1 MSYLTFAAPV
11 TSQVRFETY
20 LTVCS
25 ILWPQ
30 CGLAEIE
37 ISPERAGRNGN
48 WHTIDMSGFA
58 TVGDGGHLSSGSG
71 SFSAT
76 RRAKRRERRER
87 ERRRKGAAASDEAFG
102 GDDVALA
109 EAYSAARRD
118 DVPEL
123 EDALQRGVMPRA
135 TDADGNTLLHAA
147 CARGALRAAKLVVRW
162 AVYSTHPPDRNFLN
176 LQSAEGFT
184 ALDLARAGGF
194 RKMEEWLVA
203 LGALGRGG
211 TGAGSLAYDP
221 SGARSTGPP
230 GGAYGGHHDAHNPYA
245 PGGWTHPGM
254 PPPPLPY
261 GSSAGGAYPA
271 GVGYPGRVVPAHAT
285 GRHVSSY
292 EPYAPSNA
300 WGEDPGVLDR
310 SLARAAGAPA
320 APSSSDTYLMGALE
334 AALGGG
340 PDDGRVG
347 QASEERRRA
356 QAVVRQVAEAMEE
369 RDDALDELDETLEK
383 MRGLEDRLRDAEARA
398 ESAVGDAKA
407 EVASQREDEQR
418 AVLSALGLA
427 EERAVQMA
435 AECET
440 TREERDAIASALDF
454 VNDEMENLRARAEA
468 AENALV
474 HRREEDYRAGFAAG
488 LMAYREELG
497 LPAIG
502 AIEAAAAAANAELP
516 FDVAPRGGGNEG
528 NAGDD
533 RTGHEGVEYTAT
545 VADTPNESSSNSDA
559 DSDADIPVAELAQ
572 GQDRDRSSL
581 TPAGAAALARA
592 NERRSL
598 SRSQSLEKG
607 APADAAANALGGL
620 ELFEVPLGE

>member
-1 MSYLTFAAPV
+1 
-11 TSQVRFETY
+11 
-20 LTVCS
+20 
-25 ILWPQ
+25 
-30 CGLAEIE
+30 
-37 ISPERAGRNGN
+37 
-48 WHTIDMSGFA
+48 MSGFA

-76 RRAKRRERRER
+76 RRAERRERRER

-230 GGAYGGHHDAHNPYA
+230 GGAYGGHHNSHHNPYNP

-271 GVGYPGRVVPAHAT
+271 GMGYPGHVAPTHVAPA
-285 GRHVSSY
+285 RHVSSY
-292 EPYAPSNA
+292 EPYVPSNA
-300 WGEDPGVLDR
+300 WGEDPGALDR
-310 SLARAAGAPA
+310 SLARAAGAPGA
-320 APSSSDTYLMGALE
+320 SNSSDTYLMGALE

-369 RDDALDELDETLEK
+369 RDDALDELDETTEK
-383 MRGLEDRLRDAEARA
+383 MRRLEARLADAEARA
-398 ESAVGDAKA
+398 ERAVRDAKA

-502 AIEAAAAAANAELP
+502 AIEAAAAAANAKTP
-516 FDVAPRGGGNEG
+516 FDDDGPRAGGGNEG
-528 NAGDD
+528 SGVGDP
-533 RTGHEGVEYTAT
+533 TGHEGVEYTAT

-559 DSDADIPVAELAQ
+559 DSDADIPVAELAASGAPNDAP
-572 GQDRDRSSL
+572 GQLNRSSL

-592 NERRSL
+592 HERRSL

-607 APADAAANALGGL
+607 AAADAAANALGGL

>member
-1 MSYLTFAAPV
+1 MWPGWHRNLPS
-11 TSQVRFETY
+11 TSE
-20 LTVCS
+20 
-25 ILWPQ
+25 
-30 CGLAEIE
+30 
-37 ISPERAGRNGN
+37 GRNNRIG
-48 WHTIDMSGFA
+48 HTIDMSGFA

-76 RRAKRRERRER
+76 RRAERRERRER

-230 GGAYGGHHDAHNPYA
+230 GGAYGGHHNSHHNPYNP

-271 GVGYPGRVVPAHAT
+271 GMGYPGHVAPTHVA

-292 EPYAPSNA
+292 EPYVPSNA
-300 WGEDPGVLDR
+300 WGEDPGALDR
-310 SLARAAGAPA
+310 SLARAAGAPGA
-320 APSSSDTYLMGALE
+320 SSSSDTYLMGALE

-340 PDDGRVG
+340 PDDDRVG

-369 RDDALDELDETLEK
+369 RDDALDELDETMEK
-383 MRGLEDRLRDAEARA
+383 MRRLEAALADAEARA
-398 ESAVGDAKA
+398 ERAVRDAKA
-407 EVASQREDEQR
+407 EVASQREDEQK

-502 AIEAAAAAANAELP
+502 AIEAAAAAANAKTP
-516 FDVAPRGGGNEG
+516 FDDDGPRAGGGNEG
-528 NAGDD
+528 SGVGDP
-533 RTGHEGVEYTAT
+533 TGHEGVEYTAT

-559 DSDADIPVAELAQ
+559 DSDADIPVAELAASGAPNNAPDQ
-572 GQDRDRSSL
+572 NRSSL

-592 NERRSL
+592 HERRSL

-607 APADAAANALGGL
+607 AAADAAANALGGL

>member
-1 MSYLTFAAPV
+1 
-11 TSQVRFETY
+11 
-20 LTVCS
+20 
-25 ILWPQ
+25 
-30 CGLAEIE
+30 
-37 ISPERAGRNGN
+37 
-48 WHTIDMSGFA
+48 MSGFA

-76 RRAKRRERRER
+76 RRAERRERRER

-230 GGAYGGHHDAHNPYA
+230 GGAYGGHHNSHHNPYNS

-271 GVGYPGRVVPAHAT
+271 GMGYPGHVAPTHVA

-292 EPYAPSNA
+292 EPYVPSNA
-300 WGEDPGVLDR
+300 WGEDPGALDR
-310 SLARAAGAPA
+310 SLARAAGAPGA
-320 APSSSDTYLMGALE
+320 SNSSDTYLMGALE

-369 RDDALDELDETLEK
+369 RDDALDELDETTEK
-383 MRGLEDRLRDAEARA
+383 MRALEAALADAEARA
-398 ESAVGDAKA
+398 ERAVRDAKA
-407 EVASQREDEQR
+407 EVASQREDEQK

-454 VNDEMENLRARAEA
+454 VNDEMENLRARAET

-502 AIEAAAAAANAELP
+502 AIEAAAAAANAKTP
-516 FDVAPRGGGNEG
+516 FDDDGPRAGGGNEG
-528 NAGDD
+528 SGVGDP
-533 RTGHEGVEYTAT
+533 TGHEGVEYTAT

-559 DSDADIPVAELAQ
+559 DSDADIPVAELAASGAPNDAP
-572 GQDRDRSSL
+572 GQLNRSSL

-592 NERRSL
+592 HERRSL

-607 APADAAANALGGL
+607 AAADAAANALGGL

>member
-1 MSYLTFAAPV
+1 
-11 TSQVRFETY
+11 
-20 LTVCS
+20 
-25 ILWPQ
+25 
-30 CGLAEIE
+30 
-37 ISPERAGRNGN
+37 
-48 WHTIDMSGFA
+48 MSGFA

-76 RRAKRRERRER
+76 RRAERRERRER

-230 GGAYGGHHDAHNPYA
+230 GGAYGGHHNSHHNPYNS

-271 GVGYPGRVVPAHAT
+271 GMGYPGHVAPTHVA

-292 EPYAPSNA
+292 EPYVPSNA
-300 WGEDPGVLDR
+300 WGEDPGALDR
-310 SLARAAGAPA
+310 SLARAAGAPGA
-320 APSSSDTYLMGALE
+320 SSSSDTYLMGALE

-369 RDDALDELDETLEK
+369 RDDALDELDETTEK
-383 MRGLEDRLRDAEARA
+383 MRRLEAALADAEARA
-398 ESAVGDAKA
+398 ERAVRDAKA
-407 EVASQREDEQR
+407 EVASQREDEQK

-502 AIEAAAAAANAELP
+502 AIEAAAAAANAKTP
-516 FDVAPRGGGNEG
+516 FDDDGPRAGGGNEG
-528 NAGDD
+528 SGVGDP
-533 RTGHEGVEYTAT
+533 TGHEGVEYTAT

-559 DSDADIPVAELAQ
+559 DSDADIPVAELAASGAPNDAP
-572 GQDRDRSSL
+572 GQNRSSL

-592 NERRSL
+592 HERRSL

-607 APADAAANALGGL
+607 AAADAAANALGGL

>member
-1 MSYLTFAAPV
+1 
-11 TSQVRFETY
+11 
-20 LTVCS
+20 
-25 ILWPQ
+25 
-30 CGLAEIE
+30 
-37 ISPERAGRNGN
+37 
-48 WHTIDMSGFA
+48 MSGFA

-76 RRAKRRERRER
+76 RRAERRERRER

-230 GGAYGGHHDAHNPYA
+230 GGAYGGHHNSHHNPYNP

-261 GSSAGGAYPA
+261 GSNAGGAYPA
-271 GVGYPGRVVPAHAT
+271 GMGYPGHVAPTHVA

-292 EPYAPSNA
+292 EPYVPSNA
-300 WGEDPGVLDR
+300 WGEDPGALDR
-310 SLARAAGAPA
+310 SLARAAGAPGA
-320 APSSSDTYLMGALE
+320 SSSSDTYLMGALE

-369 RDDALDELDETLEK
+369 RDDALDELDETTEK
-383 MRGLEDRLRDAEARA
+383 MRRLEARLADAEARA
-398 ESAVGDAKA
+398 ERAVRDAKA

-502 AIEAAAAAANAELP
+502 AIEAAAAAANAKTP
-516 FDVAPRGGGNEG
+516 FDDDGPRAGGGNEG
-528 NAGDD
+528 SGRDD
-533 RTGHEGVEYTAT
+533 PTVGNEGVEYTAT

-559 DSDADIPVAELAQ
+559 DSDADIPVAELAASGAPNDAP
-572 GQDRDRSSL
+572 GQNRSSL

-592 NERRSL
+592 HERRSL

-607 APADAAANALGGL
+607 AAADAAANALGGL

>member
-1 MSYLTFAAPV
+1 
-11 TSQVRFETY
+11 
-20 LTVCS
+20 
-25 ILWPQ
+25 
-30 CGLAEIE
+30 
-37 ISPERAGRNGN
+37 
-48 WHTIDMSGFA
+48 MSGFA

-76 RRAKRRERRER
+76 RRAERRERRER

-230 GGAYGGHHDAHNPYA
+230 GGAYGGHHNSHHNPYNS

-271 GVGYPGRVVPAHAT
+271 GMGYPGHVAPTHVA

-292 EPYAPSNA
+292 EPYVPSNA
-300 WGEDPGVLDR
+300 WGEDPGALDR
-310 SLARAAGAPA
+310 SLARAAGAPGA
-320 APSSSDTYLMGALE
+320 SNSSDTYLMGALE

-369 RDDALDELDETLEK
+369 RDDALDELDETTEK
-383 MRGLEDRLRDAEARA
+383 MRRLEAALADAEARA
-398 ESAVGDAKA
+398 ERAVRDAKA
-407 EVASQREDEQR
+407 EVASQREDEQK

-502 AIEAAAAAANAELP
+502 AIEAAAAAANAKTP
-516 FDVAPRGGGNEG
+516 FDDDGPRAGGGNEG
-528 NAGDD
+528 SGRDD
-533 RTGHEGVEYTAT
+533 PTGHEGVEYTAT

-559 DSDADIPVAELAQ
+559 DSDADIPVAELAASGAPNDAP
-572 GQDRDRSSL
+572 GQNRSSL

-592 NERRSL
+592 HERRSL

-607 APADAAANALGGL
+607 AAADAAANALGGL

>member
-1 MSYLTFAAPV
+1 
-11 TSQVRFETY
+11 
-20 LTVCS
+20 
-25 ILWPQ
+25 
-30 CGLAEIE
+30 
-37 ISPERAGRNGN
+37 
-48 WHTIDMSGFA
+48 MSGFA

-76 RRAKRRERRER
+76 RRAERRERRER

-230 GGAYGGHHDAHNPYA
+230 GGAYGGHHNSHHNPYNP

-271 GVGYPGRVVPAHAT
+271 GMGYPGHVAPTHVA

-292 EPYAPSNA
+292 EPYVPSNA
-300 WGEDPGVLDR
+300 WGEDPGALDR
-310 SLARAAGAPA
+310 SLARAAGAPGA
-320 APSSSDTYLMGALE
+320 SSSSDTYLMGALE

-369 RDDALDELDETLEK
+369 RDDALDELDETTEK
-383 MRGLEDRLRDAEARA
+383 MRRLEARLADAEARA
-398 ESAVGDAKA
+398 ERAVRDAKA
-407 EVASQREDEQR
+407 EVASQREDEQK

-502 AIEAAAAAANAELP
+502 AIEAAAAAANAKTP
-516 FDVAPRGGGNEG
+516 FDDDGPRAGGGNEG
-528 NAGDD
+528 SGVGDP
-533 RTGHEGVEYTAT
+533 TGHEGVEYTAT

-559 DSDADIPVAELAQ
+559 DSDADIPVAELAASGAPNDAP
-572 GQDRDRSSL
+572 GQNRSSL

-592 NERRSL
+592 HERRSL

-607 APADAAANALGGL
+607 AAADAAANALGGL

>member
-1 MSYLTFAAPV
+1 
-11 TSQVRFETY
+11 
-20 LTVCS
+20 
-25 ILWPQ
+25 
-30 CGLAEIE
+30 
-37 ISPERAGRNGN
+37 
-48 WHTIDMSGFA
+48 MSGFA

-76 RRAKRRERRER
+76 RRAERRERRER

-230 GGAYGGHHDAHNPYA
+230 GGAYGGHHNSHHNPYNP

-271 GVGYPGRVVPAHAT
+271 GMGYPGHVAPTHVA

-292 EPYAPSNA
+292 EPYVPSNA
-300 WGEDPGVLDR
+300 WGEDPGALDR
-310 SLARAAGAPA
+310 SLARAAGAPGA
-320 APSSSDTYLMGALE
+320 SSSSDTYLMGALE

-383 MRGLEDRLRDAEARA
+383 MRALEARLADAEARA
-398 ESAVGDAKA
+398 ERAVRDAKA
-407 EVASQREDEQR
+407 EVASQREDEQK

-502 AIEAAAAAANAELP
+502 AIEAAAAAANAKTP
-516 FDVAPRGGGNEG
+516 FDDDGPRAGGGNEG
-528 NAGDD
+528 SGRDD
-533 RTGHEGVEYTAT
+533 PTGHEGVEYTAT

-559 DSDADIPVAELAQ
+559 DSDADIPVAELAASGAPNDAP
-572 GQDRDRSSL
+572 GQNRSSL

-592 NERRSL
+592 HERRSL

-607 APADAAANALGGL
+607 AAADAAANALGGL

>member
-1 MSYLTFAAPV
+1 
-11 TSQVRFETY
+11 
-20 LTVCS
+20 
-25 ILWPQ
+25 
-30 CGLAEIE
+30 
-37 ISPERAGRNGN
+37 
-48 WHTIDMSGFA
+48 MSGFA

-76 RRAKRRERRER
+76 RRAERRERRER

-230 GGAYGGHHDAHNPYA
+230 GGAYGGGHHTAHNAYNP
-245 PGGWTHPGM
+245 PGGWTHAGM

-261 GSSAGGAYPA
+261 GSSAGGAFPA
-271 GVGYPGRVVPAHAT
+271 GVGYPGHVAPTHVAASH
-285 GRHVSSY
+285 HVSSY
-292 EPYAPSNA
+292 EPYVPSNA
-300 WGEDPGVLDR
+300 WGEDPGALDR

-320 APSSSDTYLMGALE
+320 NSSSSDTYLMGALE

-383 MRGLEDRLRDAEARA
+383 MRELEGRLRDAEARA
-398 ESAVGDAKA
+398 ERAVGDAKA

-502 AIEAAAAAANAELP
+502 AIEAAAAAANAKTP
-516 FDVAPRGGGNEG
+516 FDDCGPRGGGNEG
-528 NAGDD
+528 SDPRDD
-533 RTGHEGVEYTAT
+533 PTGHEGVEYTAT

-559 DSDADIPVAELAQ
+559 DSDADIPVAELAP
-572 GQDRDRSSL
+572 GQNQDRSSL

-592 NERRSL
+592 HERRSL
-598 SRSQSLEKG
+598 SRSQSLEKDAG
-607 APADAAANALGGL
+607 ADAAANALGGL
-620 ELFEVPLGE
+620 ELFEVPLGG

>member
-1 MSYLTFAAPV
+1 
-11 TSQVRFETY
+11 
-20 LTVCS
+20 
-25 ILWPQ
+25 
-30 CGLAEIE
+30 
-37 ISPERAGRNGN
+37 
-48 WHTIDMSGFA
+48 MSGFA

-76 RRAKRRERRER
+76 RRAERRERRER

-230 GGAYGGHHDAHNPYA
+230 GGAYGGHHNSHHNPYNS

-271 GVGYPGRVVPAHAT
+271 GMGYPGHVAPTHVAPA
-285 GRHVSSY
+285 RHVSSY
-292 EPYAPSNA
+292 EPYVPSNA
-300 WGEDPGVLDR
+300 WGEDPGALDR
-310 SLARAAGAPA
+310 SLARAAGAPGA
-320 APSSSDTYLMGALE
+320 SNSSDTYLMGALE

-369 RDDALDELDETLEK
+369 RDDALDELDETTEK
-383 MRGLEDRLRDAEARA
+383 MRRLEARLADAEARA
-398 ESAVGDAKA
+398 ERAVRDAKA

-454 VNDEMENLRARAEA
+454 VNDEMENLRARAET

-502 AIEAAAAAANAELP
+502 AIEAAAAAANAKTP
-516 FDVAPRGGGNEG
+516 FDDDGPRAGGGNEG
-528 NAGDD
+528 SGVGDP
-533 RTGHEGVEYTAT
+533 TGHEGVEYTAT

-559 DSDADIPVAELAQ
+559 DSDADIPVAELAASGAPNDAP
-572 GQDRDRSSL
+572 GQLNRSSL

-592 NERRSL
+592 HERRSL

-607 APADAAANALGGL
+607 AAADAAANALGGL

>member
-1 MSYLTFAAPV
+1 
-11 TSQVRFETY
+11 
-20 LTVCS
+20 
-25 ILWPQ
+25 
-30 CGLAEIE
+30 
-37 ISPERAGRNGN
+37 
-48 WHTIDMSGFA
+48 MSGFA

-76 RRAKRRERRER
+76 RRAERRERRER

-230 GGAYGGHHDAHNPYA
+230 GGAYGGHHNSHHNPYNP

-271 GVGYPGRVVPAHAT
+271 GMGYPGHVAPTHVA

-292 EPYAPSNA
+292 EPYVPSNA
-300 WGEDPGVLDR
+300 WGEDPGALDR
-310 SLARAAGAPA
+310 SLARAAGAPGA
-320 APSSSDTYLMGALE
+320 SSSSDTYLMGALE

-383 MRGLEDRLRDAEARA
+383 MRALEARLADAEARA
-398 ESAVGDAKA
+398 ERAVRDAKA
-407 EVASQREDEQR
+407 EVASQREDEQK

-502 AIEAAAAAANAELP
+502 AIEAAAAAANAKTP
-516 FDVAPRGGGNEG
+516 FDDDGPRAGGGNEG
-528 NAGDD
+528 SGVGDP
-533 RTGHEGVEYTAT
+533 TGHEGVEYTAT

-559 DSDADIPVAELAQ
+559 DSDADIPVAELAASGAPNDAP
-572 GQDRDRSSL
+572 GQNRSSL

-592 NERRSL
+592 HERRSL

-607 APADAAANALGGL
+607 AAADAAANALGGL

>member
-1 MSYLTFAAPV
+1 
-11 TSQVRFETY
+11 
-20 LTVCS
+20 
-25 ILWPQ
+25 
-30 CGLAEIE
+30 
-37 ISPERAGRNGN
+37 
-48 WHTIDMSGFA
+48 MSGFA

-76 RRAKRRERRER
+76 RRAERRERRER

-230 GGAYGGHHDAHNPYA
+230 GGAYGGHHNSHHNPYNP

-271 GVGYPGRVVPAHAT
+271 GMGYPGHVAPTHVA

-292 EPYAPSNA
+292 EPYVPSNA
-300 WGEDPGVLDR
+300 WGEDPGALDR
-310 SLARAAGAPA
+310 SLARAAGAPGA
-320 APSSSDTYLMGALE
+320 SNSSDTYLMGALE

-369 RDDALDELDETLEK
+369 RDDALDELDETTEK
-383 MRGLEDRLRDAEARA
+383 MRRLEAALADAEARA
-398 ESAVGDAKA
+398 ERAVRDAKA
-407 EVASQREDEQR
+407 EVASQREDEQK

-502 AIEAAAAAANAELP
+502 AIEAAAAAANAKTP
-516 FDVAPRGGGNEG
+516 FDDDGPRAGGGNEG
-528 NAGDD
+528 SGRDD
-533 RTGHEGVEYTAT
+533 PTGHEGVEYTAT

-559 DSDADIPVAELAQ
+559 DSDADIPVAELAASGAPNDAP
-572 GQDRDRSSL
+572 GQNRSSL

-592 NERRSL
+592 HERRSL

-607 APADAAANALGGL
+607 AAADAAANALGGL

>member
-1 MSYLTFAAPV
+1 
-11 TSQVRFETY
+11 
-20 LTVCS
+20 
-25 ILWPQ
+25 
-30 CGLAEIE
+30 
-37 ISPERAGRNGN
+37 
-48 WHTIDMSGFA
+48 MSGFA

-76 RRAKRRERRER
+76 RRAERRERRER

-230 GGAYGGHHDAHNPYA
+230 GGAYGGHHNSHHNPYNS

-271 GVGYPGRVVPAHAT
+271 GMGYPGHVAPTHVA

-292 EPYAPSNA
+292 EPYVPSNA
-300 WGEDPGVLDR
+300 WGEDPGALDR
-310 SLARAAGAPA
+310 SLARAAGAPGA
-320 APSSSDTYLMGALE
+320 SNSSDTYLMGALE

-369 RDDALDELDETLEK
+369 RDDALDELDETTEK
-383 MRGLEDRLRDAEARA
+383 MRRLEAALADAEARA
-398 ESAVGDAKA
+398 ERAVRDAKA
-407 EVASQREDEQR
+407 EVASQREDEQK

-502 AIEAAAAAANAELP
+502 AIEAAAAAANAKTP
-516 FDVAPRGGGNEG
+516 FDDDGPRAGGGNEG
-528 NAGDD
+528 SGVGDP
-533 RTGHEGVEYTAT
+533 TGHEGVEYTAT

-559 DSDADIPVAELAQ
+559 DSDADIPVAELAASGAPNDAP
-572 GQDRDRSSL
+572 GQNRSSL

-592 NERRSL
+592 HERRSL

-607 APADAAANALGGL
+607 AAADAAANALGGL

>member
-1 MSYLTFAAPV
+1 MWPGWHRNLPS
-11 TSQVRFETY
+11 TSE
-20 LTVCS
+20 
-25 ILWPQ
+25 
-30 CGLAEIE
+30 
-37 ISPERAGRNGN
+37 GRNNRIG
-48 WHTIDMSGFA
+48 HTIDMSGFA

-76 RRAKRRERRER
+76 RRAERRERRER

-230 GGAYGGHHDAHNPYA
+230 GGAYGGHHNSHHNPYNP

-271 GVGYPGRVVPAHAT
+271 GMGYPGHVAPTHVAPA
-285 GRHVSSY
+285 RHVSSY
-292 EPYAPSNA
+292 EPYVPSNA
-300 WGEDPGVLDR
+300 WGEDPGALDR
-310 SLARAAGAPA
+310 SLARAAGAPGA
-320 APSSSDTYLMGALE
+320 SNSSDTYLMGALE

-369 RDDALDELDETLEK
+369 RDDALDELDETTEK
-383 MRGLEDRLRDAEARA
+383 MRRLEAALADAEARA
-398 ESAVGDAKA
+398 ERAVRDAKA

-502 AIEAAAAAANAELP
+502 AIEAAAAAANAKTP
-516 FDVAPRGGGNEG
+516 FDDDGPRAGGGNEG
-528 NAGDD
+528 SGVGDP
-533 RTGHEGVEYTAT
+533 TGHEGVEYTAT

-559 DSDADIPVAELAQ
+559 DSDADIPVAELAASGAPNDAP
-572 GQDRDRSSL
+572 GQLNRSSL

-592 NERRSL
+592 HERRSL

-607 APADAAANALGGL
+607 AAADAAANALGGL

>member
-1 MSYLTFAAPV
+1 
-11 TSQVRFETY
+11 
-20 LTVCS
+20 
-25 ILWPQ
+25 
-30 CGLAEIE
+30 
-37 ISPERAGRNGN
+37 
-48 WHTIDMSGFA
+48 MSGFA

-76 RRAKRRERRER
+76 RRAERRERRER

-230 GGAYGGHHDAHNPYA
+230 GGAYGGHHNSHHNPYNS

-271 GVGYPGRVVPAHAT
+271 GMGYPGHVAPTHVA

-292 EPYAPSNA
+292 EPYVPSNA
-300 WGEDPGVLDR
+300 WGEDPGALDR
-310 SLARAAGAPA
+310 SLARAAGAPGA
-320 APSSSDTYLMGALE
+320 SNSSDTYLMGALE

-369 RDDALDELDETLEK
+369 RDDALDELDETTEK
-383 MRGLEDRLRDAEARA
+383 MRRLEAALADAEARA
-398 ESAVGDAKA
+398 ERAVRDAKA
-407 EVASQREDEQR
+407 EVASQREDEQK

-502 AIEAAAAAANAELP
+502 AIEAAAAAANAKTP
-516 FDVAPRGGGNEG
+516 FDDDGPRAGGGNEG
-528 NAGDD
+528 SGRDD
-533 RTGHEGVEYTAT
+533 PTGHEGVEYTAT

-559 DSDADIPVAELAQ
+559 DSDADIPVAELAASGAPNNAPDQ
-572 GQDRDRSSL
+572 NRSSL

-592 NERRSL
+592 HERRSL

-607 APADAAANALGGL
+607 AAADAAANALGGL

>member
-1 MSYLTFAAPV
+1 
-11 TSQVRFETY
+11 
-20 LTVCS
+20 
-25 ILWPQ
+25 
-30 CGLAEIE
+30 
-37 ISPERAGRNGN
+37 
-48 WHTIDMSGFA
+48 MSGFA

-76 RRAKRRERRER
+76 RRAERRERRER

-230 GGAYGGHHDAHNPYA
+230 GGAYGGHHNSHHNPYNP

-271 GVGYPGRVVPAHAT
+271 GMGYPGHVAPTHVA

-292 EPYAPSNA
+292 EPYVPSNA
-300 WGEDPGVLDR
+300 WGEDPGALDR
-310 SLARAAGAPA
+310 SLARAAGAPGA
-320 APSSSDTYLMGALE
+320 SSSSDTYLMGALE

-369 RDDALDELDETLEK
+369 RDDALDELDETTEK
-383 MRGLEDRLRDAEARA
+383 MRRLEARLADAEARA
-398 ESAVGDAKA
+398 ERAVRDAKA
-407 EVASQREDEQR
+407 EVASQREDEQK

-502 AIEAAAAAANAELP
+502 AIEAAAAAANAKTP
-516 FDVAPRGGGNEG
+516 FDDDGPRAGGGNEG
-528 NAGDD
+528 SGVGDP
-533 RTGHEGVEYTAT
+533 TGHEGVEYTAT

-559 DSDADIPVAELAQ
+559 DSDADIPVAELAASGAPNDAP
-572 GQDRDRSSL
+572 GQNRSSL

-592 NERRSL
+592 HERRSL

-607 APADAAANALGGL
+607 SAADAAANALGGL

>member
-1 MSYLTFAAPV
+1 
-11 TSQVRFETY
+11 
-20 LTVCS
+20 
-25 ILWPQ
+25 
-30 CGLAEIE
+30 
-37 ISPERAGRNGN
+37 
-48 WHTIDMSGFA
+48 MSGFA

-76 RRAKRRERRER
+76 RRAERRERRER

-230 GGAYGGHHDAHNPYA
+230 GGAYGGHHNSHHNPYNP

-271 GVGYPGRVVPAHAT
+271 GMGYPGHVAPTHVA

-292 EPYAPSNA
+292 EPYVPSNA
-300 WGEDPGVLDR
+300 WGEDPGALDR
-310 SLARAAGAPA
+310 SLARAAGAPGT
-320 APSSSDTYLMGALE
+320 SNSSDTYLMGALE

-369 RDDALDELDETLEK
+369 RDDALDELDETMEK
-383 MRGLEDRLRDAEARA
+383 MRRLEAALADAEARA
-398 ESAVGDAKA
+398 ERAVRDAKA
-407 EVASQREDEQR
+407 EVASQREDEQK

-502 AIEAAAAAANAELP
+502 AIEAAAAAANAKTP
-516 FDVAPRGGGNEG
+516 FDDDGPRAGGGNEG
-528 NAGDD
+528 SGRDD
-533 RTGHEGVEYTAT
+533 PTGHEGVEYTAT

-559 DSDADIPVAELAQ
+559 DSDADIPVAELAASGAPNDAP
-572 GQDRDRSSL
+572 GQNRSSL

-592 NERRSL
+592 HERRSL

-607 APADAAANALGGL
+607 AAADAAANALGGL

>member
-1 MSYLTFAAPV
+1 M
-11 TSQVRFETY
+11 
-20 LTVCS
+20 
-25 ILWPQ
+25 
-30 CGLAEIE
+30 
-37 ISPERAGRNGN
+37 
-48 WHTIDMSGFA
+48 
-58 TVGDGGHLSSGSG
+58 
-71 SFSAT
+71 
-76 RRAKRRERRER
+76 
-87 ERRRKGAAASDEAFG
+87 
-102 GDDVALA
+102 
-109 EAYSAARRD
+109 
-118 DVPEL
+118 
-123 EDALQRGVMPRA
+123 
-135 TDADGNTLLHAA
+135 
-147 CARGALRAAKLVVRW
+147 
-162 AVYSTHPPDRNFLN
+162 
-176 LQSAEGFT
+176 
-184 ALDLARAGGF
+184 
-194 RKMEEWLVA
+194 
-203 LGALGRGG
+203 
-211 TGAGSLAYDP
+211 
-221 SGARSTGPP
+221 
-230 GGAYGGHHDAHNPYA
+230 
-245 PGGWTHPGM
+245 
-254 PPPPLPY
+254 
-261 GSSAGGAYPA
+261 
-271 GVGYPGRVVPAHAT
+271 GYPGHVVPTHAA

-559 DSDADIPVAELAQ
+559 DSDADIPVAELAASGAPNDAPDQ
-572 GQDRDRSSL
+572 NRSSL

-592 NERRSL
+592 HERRSL

-607 APADAAANALGGL
+607 AAADAAANALGGL

>member
-1 MSYLTFAAPV
+1 M
-11 TSQVRFETY
+11 
-20 LTVCS
+20 
-25 ILWPQ
+25 
-30 CGLAEIE
+30 
-37 ISPERAGRNGN
+37 
-48 WHTIDMSGFA
+48 
-58 TVGDGGHLSSGSG
+58 
-71 SFSAT
+71 
-76 RRAKRRERRER
+76 
-87 ERRRKGAAASDEAFG
+87 
-102 GDDVALA
+102 
-109 EAYSAARRD
+109 
-118 DVPEL
+118 
-123 EDALQRGVMPRA
+123 
-135 TDADGNTLLHAA
+135 
-147 CARGALRAAKLVVRW
+147 
-162 AVYSTHPPDRNFLN
+162 
-176 LQSAEGFT
+176 
-184 ALDLARAGGF
+184 
-194 RKMEEWLVA
+194 
-203 LGALGRGG
+203 
-211 TGAGSLAYDP
+211 
-221 SGARSTGPP
+221 
-230 GGAYGGHHDAHNPYA
+230 
-245 PGGWTHPGM
+245 
-254 PPPPLPY
+254 
-261 GSSAGGAYPA
+261 
-271 GVGYPGRVVPAHAT
+271 
-285 GRHVSSY
+285 
-292 EPYAPSNA
+292 
-300 WGEDPGVLDR
+300 
-310 SLARAAGAPA
+310 
-320 APSSSDTYLMGALE
+320 
-334 AALGGG
+334 
-340 PDDGRVG
+340 
-347 QASEERRRA
+347 
-356 QAVVRQVAEAMEE
+356 VRQVAEAMEE

-407 EVASQREDEQR
+407 EVASQRDDEQR

>member
-1 MSYLTFAAPV
+1 
-11 TSQVRFETY
+11 
-20 LTVCS
+20 
-25 ILWPQ
+25 
-30 CGLAEIE
+30 
-37 ISPERAGRNGN
+37 
-48 WHTIDMSGFA
+48 MSGFA

-76 RRAKRRERRER
+76 RRAERRERRER

-230 GGAYGGHHDAHNPYA
+230 GGAYGGHHNSHHNPYNP

-271 GVGYPGRVVPAHAT
+271 GMGYPGHVAPTHVA

-292 EPYAPSNA
+292 EPYVPSNA
-300 WGEDPGVLDR
+300 WGEDPGALDR
-310 SLARAAGAPA
+310 SLARAAGAPGA
-320 APSSSDTYLMGALE
+320 SSSSDTYLMGALE

-369 RDDALDELDETLEK
+369 RDDALDELDETTEK
-383 MRGLEDRLRDAEARA
+383 MRRLEAALADAEARA
-398 ESAVGDAKA
+398 ERAVRDAKA
-407 EVASQREDEQR
+407 EVASQREDEQK

-502 AIEAAAAAANAELP
+502 AIEAAAAAANAKTP
-516 FDVAPRGGGNEG
+516 FDDDGPRAGGGNEG
-528 NAGDD
+528 SGRDD
-533 RTGHEGVEYTAT
+533 PTGHEGVEYTAT

-559 DSDADIPVAELAQ
+559 DSDADIPVAELAASGAPNDAP
-572 GQDRDRSSL
+572 GQNRSSL

-592 NERRSL
+592 HERRSL

-607 APADAAANALGGL
+607 AAADAAANALGGL

>member
-1 MSYLTFAAPV
+1 M
-11 TSQVRFETY
+11 
-20 LTVCS
+20 
-25 ILWPQ
+25 
-30 CGLAEIE
+30 
-37 ISPERAGRNGN
+37 
-48 WHTIDMSGFA
+48 
-58 TVGDGGHLSSGSG
+58 
-71 SFSAT
+71 
-76 RRAKRRERRER
+76 
-87 ERRRKGAAASDEAFG
+87 
-102 GDDVALA
+102 
-109 EAYSAARRD
+109 
-118 DVPEL
+118 PEL

-230 GGAYGGHHDAHNPYA
+230 GGAYGGHHNSHHNPYNP

-271 GVGYPGRVVPAHAT
+271 GMGYPGHVAPTHVA

-292 EPYAPSNA
+292 EPYVPSNA
-300 WGEDPGVLDR
+300 WGEDPGALDR
-310 SLARAAGAPA
+310 SLARAAGAPGA
-320 APSSSDTYLMGALE
+320 SSSSDTYLMGALE

-369 RDDALDELDETLEK
+369 RDDALDELDETMEK
-383 MRGLEDRLRDAEARA
+383 MRRLEAALADAEARA
-398 ESAVGDAKA
+398 ERAVRDAKA
-407 EVASQREDEQR
+407 EVASQREDEQK

-502 AIEAAAAAANAELP
+502 AIEAAAAAANAKTP
-516 FDVAPRGGGNEG
+516 FDDDGPRAGGGNEG
-528 NAGDD
+528 SGVGDP
-533 RTGHEGVEYTAT
+533 TGHEGVEYTAT

-559 DSDADIPVAELAQ
+559 DSDADIPVAELAASGAPNDAP
-572 GQDRDRSSL
+572 GQNRSSL

-592 NERRSL
+592 HERRSL

-607 APADAAANALGGL
+607 AAADAAANALGGL

>member
-1 MSYLTFAAPV
+1 
-11 TSQVRFETY
+11 
-20 LTVCS
+20 
-25 ILWPQ
+25 
-30 CGLAEIE
+30 
-37 ISPERAGRNGN
+37 
-48 WHTIDMSGFA
+48 MSGFA

-76 RRAKRRERRER
+76 RRAERRERRER

-230 GGAYGGHHDAHNPYA
+230 GGAYGGHHNSHHNPYNP

-271 GVGYPGRVVPAHAT
+271 GMGYPGHVAPTHVA

-292 EPYAPSNA
+292 EPYVPSNA
-300 WGEDPGVLDR
+300 WGEDPGALDR
-310 SLARAAGAPA
+310 SLARAAGAPGA
-320 APSSSDTYLMGALE
+320 SNSSDTYLMGALE

-369 RDDALDELDETLEK
+369 RDDALDELDETMEK
-383 MRGLEDRLRDAEARA
+383 MRRLEAALADAEARA
-398 ESAVGDAKA
+398 ERAVRDAKA

-502 AIEAAAAAANAELP
+502 AIEAAAAAANAKTP
-516 FDVAPRGGGNEG
+516 FDDDGPRAGGGNEG
-528 NAGDD
+528 SGVGDP
-533 RTGHEGVEYTAT
+533 TGHEGVEYTAT

-559 DSDADIPVAELAQ
+559 DSDADIPVAELAASGAPNDAP
-572 GQDRDRSSL
+572 GQLNRSSL

-592 NERRSL
+592 HERRSL

-607 APADAAANALGGL
+607 AAADAAANALGGL